1 MRCYRAN
8 CFTPVRNRLLD
19 AGAAGQNIVLAA
31 HAAGLESVW
40 LTFPNQAFVDRLK
53 ETFNIPDET
62 RLVTY
67 VDVGWGD
74 QTPYPPLRWDVKDTI
89 LHRD

>member
-1 MRCYRAN
+1 M
-8 CFTPVRNRLLD
+8 
-19 AGAAGQNIVLAA
+19 
-31 HAAGLESVW
+31 W

-53 ETFNIPDET
+53 ETFSIPDEI
-62 RLVTY
+62 RLFTY